1 MTPRF
6 RRARAALAVTAAAA
20 VLVTAGCGSN
30 GSSGDSAP
38 SQDAGFPVSIQSA
51 LGTAEIRSKPQ
62 RVVTLGWGSTEAA
75 VALGVIPVGMRDM
88 KSDSGTVD
96 GILPW
101 VKDKLGDAKPELL
114 PESSKS
120 IPIEQIAALKPDVIL
135 SVQSGLTPDQY
146 AQLSKIAPTVAQPGK
161 NWQTS
166 WQDQTT
172 LVGKALGKEADA
184 KKLIEDADKKIADVK
199 AANPGFAGKTVVA
212 ASGTTPDGLNLYF
225 DTDPR
230 IKLLAGFGFTPLP
243 ALTQLRESTQPGKFA
258 APVSWENVSKYNAD
272 VLTSWYLDA
281 TQQSVEANPVFTSLT
296 AVQKKAY
303 VPLTDPPLVFAVS
316 SPNVLDLPWLV
327 ERYVPLLQTAAKN
340 AG

>member
-1 MTPRF
+1 MTHRSGGV
-6 RRARAALAVTAAAA
+6 RTALALTAALA

-30 GSSGDSAP
+30 DGSGGSAP
-38 SQDAGFPVSIQSA
+38 PRGAGFPVTIDSA
-51 LGTAEIRSKPQ
+51 LGRTEIPAKPQ

-101 VKDKLGDAKPELL
+101 VKDKLGEATPELL
-114 PESSKS
+114 SETSRS
-120 IPIEQIAALKPDVIL
+120 IPFERIAALKPDVIL
-135 SVQSGLTPDQY
+135 AVQSGLTPDQY
-146 AQLSKIAPTVAQPGK
+146 AQLSRIAPTVAQPGK

-172 LVGKALGKEADA
+172 LVGRALGKDTEARKLIDETDRRVADA
-184 KKLIEDADKKIADVK
+184 R
-199 AANPGFAGKTVVA
+199 AANPAFAGKTVA
-212 ASGTTPDGLNLYF
+212 FASGTSPDSLNLYF

-230 IKLLAGFGFTPLP
+230 VRLLAGLGFTPLP
-243 ALTQLRESTQPGKFA
+243 ALTPLRESTPGTFA
-258 APVSWENVSKYNAD
+258 APVAWENVPRYNAD
-272 VLTSWYLDA
+272 VLVAWYLDA
-281 TQQSVEANPVFTSLT
+281 TRQAVEANPVFANLT

-316 SPNVLDLPWLV
+316 SPNVLDMPWLL
-327 ERYVPLLQTAAKN
+327 ERYVPLLQEAAKN